1 MVTSPSEYLGFRPG
15 DDRKLASWDE
25 ITGYFK
31 KLTQGSNRIRWFDM
45 GLSTEGRPFYYL
57 CISSPDNLKNLD
69 EYKAIQAKLAD
80 PRSLTEAEAKE
91 LVSKGK
97 TIVLISCSIHATE
110 VGAAQM
116 SMELAYELAAG
127 QDAKTL
133 EILDNVILLLVP
145 SLNPDGLDL
154 VVDWYKKYLGTPFEG
169 TPPPFLYQK
178 YAGHDNNRD
187 WFMLNLVENRATV
200 LNIHNVWH
208 PHIVFDLHQMGDA
221 GFRLFVPPYMDPWEP
236 NIDYILRQETA
247 LLGMHMMS
255 EVLSTGRTGVSCY
268 NMYDAFAP
276 SRAFQHYH
284 GGVRIL
290 SEAAS
295 VRIATPVSRKK
306 EELRATRDGA
316 DPKVASWN
324 HPAPWPGGVWRLRDI
339 VEYDKIAAYG
349 CLKHAAKFRD
359 MWVSNFLKLSRR
371 ACERKE
377 PYAAVFPADQPDP
390 VMTYELLKVLSMGQ
404 VEIHRAE
411 EDFEVDGVTY
421 RKGSHVV
428 LFAQPYGGYAKTL
441 LEKQEYPDLR
451 MYPGGPPKLPY
462 DVTGH
467 TLPLLMGVKVFFAQ
481 KPFQAS
487 LTKIES
493 PEKPVGGVECAAQD
507 VLCGAKG
514 VGSGSQGAVQEV
526 PCGGQNVGHSS
537 QGAVQE
543 MQCAAQGVP
552 GGAQKTYFVL
562 SPTVTSSVK
571 VVNELLKKSREVWR
585 ATRPVKAGGVS
596 MPAGAFLIP
605 EDDREEVEALCREAG
620 VVARRCCGMPVPMVR
635 LRSGRTAVYQSYR
648 PVADEG
654 WLRLVLEEYGFPYE
668 SVNNRRIRNGDL
680 AADYDCI
687 IFPSQSASFI
697 AEGNR
702 PGTLPPEYTGGLG
715 LLGKDAIAR
724 FLEEGGT
731 CVFLN
736 EAAAWAVDQLGLMC
750 KDVLADKKPQE
761 FFAPGSILRVVMD
774 TEHPLAFGLSR
785 ETPVLFERG
794 PAWEVTGAEGTVVGR
809 YPTTDPLMSGWLL
822 GGQYLSDKAALAEF
836 RVGQGRVI
844 LVGFYPHFRAQA
856 RGTYKVVFNGIYL
869 AASEPVEAV

>member
-1 MVTSPSEYLGFRPG
+1 MAISPSEYLGFRPG
-15 DDRKLASWDE
+15 DDRKLANWDE
-25 ITGYFK
+25 ITGYLR
-31 KLTQGSNRIRWFDM
+31 KLMQGNNRIRWFDM
-45 GLSTEGRPFYYL
+45 GRSTEGRPFYYL
-57 CISSPDNLKNLD
+57 CISSPDNLQNLE

-80 PRSLTEAEAKE
+80 PRSLTSAEAEE
-91 LVSKGK
+91 LTAKGK

-116 SMELAYELAAG
+116 SMELAFELATG

-133 EILDNVILLLVP
+133 EILDNVILVLVP

-154 VVDWYKKYLGTPFEG
+154 VVDWYKRHLGTQYEG

-187 WFMLNLVENRATV
+187 WFMLNLVENRSTV

-208 PHIVFDLHQMGDA
+208 PHIVFDLHQMGDL

-247 LLGMHMMS
+247 ELGMHMMS

-268 NMYDAFAP
+268 NMYDAYAP

-306 EELRATRDGA
+306 EELRPSRDGA
-316 DPKVASWN
+316 DPKEPSWN
-324 HPAPWPGGVWRLRDI
+324 HPAPWPGGEWRLRDI
-339 VEYDKIAAYG
+339 VEYDKLAAYG
-349 CLKHAAKFRD
+349 CLKHAAKFRE
-359 MWVSNFLKLSRR
+359 MWVQNFYRLSVR
-371 ACERKE
+371 ACDRKE
-377 PYAAVFPADQPDP
+377 PYAAVFPADQADP
-390 VMTYELLKVLSMGQ
+390 VTAFELLKVLSMGQ

-411 EDFEVDGVTY
+411 DDFEVDGVGY

-441 LEKQEYPDLR
+441 LERQDYPDLR

-467 TLPLLMGVKVFFAQ
+467 TLPLLMGVKVLFAT
-481 KPFQAS
+481 KPFQAT
-487 LTKIES
+487 LKKLES
-493 PEKPVGGVECAAQD
+493 PDRPEGGVLASPVARAGGVRADGASPMQGPGRTAGTTAGMAAGKAY
-507 VLCGAKG
+507 LA
-514 VGSGSQGAVQEV
+514 
-526 PCGGQNVGHSS
+526 
-537 QGAVQE
+537 
-543 MQCAAQGVP
+543 
-552 GGAQKTYFVL
+552 L
-562 SPTVTSSVK
+562 SPAVNSSAK
-571 VVNELLKKSREVWR
+571 VVNGLLSESRDVLRVTEPIW
-585 ATRPVKAGGVS
+585 ADGNLL
-596 MPAGAFLIP
+596 PAGTFLIP
-605 EDDREEVEALCREAG
+605 EGDRDEVESLCRETG
-620 VVARRCCGMPVPMVR
+620 VQARLVSGVSAPAVR
-635 LRSGRTAVYQSYR
+635 LRAGRTGVYKSYR

-668 SVNNRRIRNGDL
+668 SITNRRIRNGGLTRDF
-680 AADYDCI
+680 DTI
-687 IFPSQSASFI
+687 IFPSQPASFI

-731 CVFLN
+731 CVFLDA
-736 EAAAWAVDQLGLMC
+736 AAAWAVDQLGLPC
-750 KDVLADKKPQE
+750 KNVLAEKKSQE

-774 TEHPLAFGLSR
+774 TEHPLAYGLNR

-794 PAWEVTGAEGTVVGR
+794 PAWELSGGTAVGR
-809 YPTTDPLMSGWLL
+809 YPSTDPLMSGWLL
-822 GGQYLSDKAALAEF
+822 GGQFLNDKAALAEF
-836 RVGQGRVI
+836 RVGQGRAV

-856 RGTYKVVFNGIYL
+856 RGTYKVVFNGIYM
-869 AASEPVEAV
+869 ANSEPVDAV